1 MKLKFSL
8 EPVCRMNLQKFLNQS
23 LERKQFKKLKRRGA
37 SLIKVSEVPYLMT
50 GGTSNPQI
58 IEGNKVSS

>member
-1 MKLKFSL
+1 
-8 EPVCRMNLQKFLNQS
+8 MNLQKFLNQS